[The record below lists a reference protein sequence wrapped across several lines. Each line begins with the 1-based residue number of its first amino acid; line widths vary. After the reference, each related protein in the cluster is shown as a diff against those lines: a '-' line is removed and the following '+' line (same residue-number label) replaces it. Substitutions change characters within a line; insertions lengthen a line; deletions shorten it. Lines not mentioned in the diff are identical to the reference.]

1 MSFFGAGLAVGAA
14 TAVSKKLSNKKNKEE
29 ERFAALSSAFDQGK
43 SEFDLAKGSMSK
55 DMQTLYNRTEQFVVS
70 SGLVTTIDKTDA
82 EGNFEY
88 QGSLDALESMGIN
101 VYAGTTNKDGIF
113 IPTLKDNKKVFNNSL
128 DAKTLTHALTKLGLA
143 KLSSASEGNENFNI
157 NNGAHFEAILN
168 ARIGKNSKF
177 KPSLLRDENDDGKVI
192 NTSVLNSGYELGA
205 YADPVAKKIGIGQRI
220 SNFFNPA
227 DDPELIRRIAQENK
241 ISIKD
246 AERLVKAG
254 QTEEQDAF
262 APSSLEANLGS
273 EFGDLPDVNLQ
284 NLFSLIPTDADT
296 LAKVEASALKIIA
309 SDNKTVKNLVY
320 QNVNLP
326 DGPDHIKFNDAEK
339 SFKDRNGDIIDN
351 EKIVNI
357 LTSYSINQ
365 QTEDITT
372 ILPKWK
378 SDDKRYIGDA
388 NNMTDYFG
396 EIATIFTRVGDGMTE
411 LASVENQLQNR
422 GFPKLNQVKS
432 HEKIIDEINSKLLDR
447 GLKYNKTFNAWR
459 FESEIPENRRNLSQ
473 HLNAIVEMLKTY
485 SVASEDLIPLAYRVV
500 QEQIGPEYSEQMSGL
515 TDEDAQ

>member
-113 IPTLKDNKKVFNNSL
+113 IPTLKDNKKIFNNSL

-284 NLFSLIPTDADT
+284 NLFALIPTDADT
-296 LAKVEASALKIIA
+296 MAKVEANAVRVLGG
-309 SDNKTVKNLVY
+309 DTTTVKNLVY
-320 QNVNLP
+320 IDSNLP
-326 DGPDHIKFNDAEK
+326 EQPSHINYSLDDKA
-339 SFKDRNGDIIDN
+339 FKDRQGNIISNDEIVKVFIDIQ
-351 EKIVNI
+351 K
-357 LTSYSINQ
+357 NQ
-365 QTEDITT
+365 QTDTDLSD
-372 ILPKWK
+372 ILPEWQAG
-378 SDDKRYIGDA
+378 DKRYIGDA
-388 NNMTDYFG
+388 SNMTDYFG
-396 EIATIFTRVGDGMTE
+396 EVATIFTRAGEGMIKF
-411 LASVENQLQNR
+411 ADLQ
-422 GFPKLNQVKS
+422 KT
-432 HEKIIDEINSKLLDR
+432 LLDR
-447 GLKYNKTFNAWR
+447 GFPDLAQVKGKEAIIKEVLAKMSANKIKFNKTLNHWR
-459 FESEIPENRRNLSQ
+459 SATTIPENADNMSGA
-473 HLNAIVEMLKTY
+473 LNGITRILKSY
-485 SVASEDLIPLAYRVV
+485 SVKSEDLIPMANIVMAKYITEFAEEHGTLNDKDV
-500 QEQIGPEYSEQMSGL
+500 E
-515 TDEDAQ
+515 